1 MNVEDRC
8 DAIEECYEYML
19 AYAAKGINGDES
31 PVTGNELRHYLI
43 RAVDALNGLAE
54 ACKGLEPP
62 VKSEPFLK
70 VVERDASDSLVS
82 IELVLAQPFI
92 SSQLIDNLNASM
104 HLRALLTDLFL
115 IDEVVKIQ
123 ARSASKDAAAKA
135 DNSEVALG
143 VDSPNSLLETVPT
156 HDD

>member
-1 MNVEDRC
+1 MNIDERI

-43 RAVDALNGLAE
+43 RALDAMNGFAE
-54 ACKGLEPP
+54 ACKELQPP
-62 VKSEPFLK
+62 VKSGPFLK
-70 VVERDASDSLVS
+70 VVERDASDSFAS

-104 HLRALLTDLFL
+104 HLRALLADLFL
-115 IDEVVKIQ
+115 IDEVIKIQ
-123 ARSASKDAAAKA
+123 LKAALKSNEAE
-135 DNSEVALG
+135 SEVALG
-143 VDSPNSLLETVPT
+143 MDRAHSLLETVPT
-156 HDD
+156 NND

>member
-1 MNVEDRC
+1 MNTEERI

-43 RAVDALNGLAE
+43 RALDAMNGFAE
-54 ACKGLEPP
+54 ACKELQPP
-62 VKSEPFLK
+62 VKSGPFLK
-70 VVERDASDSLVS
+70 VVERDASDSFAS

-104 HLRALLTDLFL
+104 HLRALLADLFL
-115 IDEVVKIQ
+115 IDEVIKIQ
-123 ARSASKDAAAKA
+123 LKAALKSNEAE
-135 DNSEVALG
+135 SEVALG
-143 VDSPNSLLETVPT
+143 MDRAHSLLETVPT
-156 HDD
+156 NND

>member
-1 MNVEDRC
+1 MNTEERI

-43 RAVDALNGLAE
+43 RALDAMNGFAE
-54 ACKGLEPP
+54 ACKELQPP
-62 VKSEPFLK
+62 VKSGPFLK
-70 VVERDASDSLVS
+70 VVERDASDSFAS

-92 SSQLIDNLNASM
+92 SSQLIDNLNASI

-115 IDEVVKIQ
+115 ADEILKLQVTQ
-123 ARSASKDAAAKA
+123 PSS
-135 DNSEVALG
+135 
-143 VDSPNSLLETVPT
+143 
-156 HDD
+156 